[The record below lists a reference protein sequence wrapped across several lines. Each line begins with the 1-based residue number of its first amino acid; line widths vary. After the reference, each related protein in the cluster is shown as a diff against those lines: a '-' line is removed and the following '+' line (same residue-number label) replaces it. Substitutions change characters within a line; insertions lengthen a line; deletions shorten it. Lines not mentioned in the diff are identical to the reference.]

1 MTLIDILLTVLI
13 LAAISLCVF
22 LIVYLKK
29 ITDDIQALR
38 KDIDMLI
45 DKTIP
50 AVDNLNE
57 TVDKARRIV
66 SDIEDYWAEIDS
78 SIKRFKEK
86 VNSFKT
92 GNLLKEEEKA
102 ANFVSNLRAVIKGF
116 RAFWSTLARK

>member
-1 MTLIDILLTVLI
+1 MTLIDILLVVLI

-66 SDIEDYWAEIDS
+66 SDIEDYWTEIDS

-86 VNSFKT
+86 VNSFKK
-92 GNLLKEEEKA
+92 GKILKEEEKA
-102 ANFVSNLRAVIKGF
+102 ANFISNLRAVAKGL
-116 RAFWSTLARK
+116 RAFWSTMARK